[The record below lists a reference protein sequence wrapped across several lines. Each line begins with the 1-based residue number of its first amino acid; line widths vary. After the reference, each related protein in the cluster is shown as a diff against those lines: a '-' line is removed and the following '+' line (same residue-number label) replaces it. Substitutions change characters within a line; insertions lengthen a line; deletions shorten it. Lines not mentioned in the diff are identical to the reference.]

1 MEPEDSWIRFTATV
15 TWGHSSSSAN
25 WSGDVSSYYSTI
37 VDVQST
43 MLRNSKS
50 ASSGKMTQGL
60 DSMNLLSASNLSKAA
75 PFFAALEQQLYQ
87 PIIPRK
93 SVNGRPIP
101 ADEAI
106 SMARQ
111 QPTEDIDD
119 NNEALVG
126 SNYFDVPYEADGPQ
140 EPIQEAKKEE
150 EEEEEG
156 LSLET
161 ARRRI
166 SVTEARVFLRD
177 FIEARWEDQLH
188 AGYIKIQCD
197 QTMEEIREFGLLDK
211 AEGSKECRKLVS
223 APVIHDA
230 IGYALWSELA
240 SEVILASETPGKSS
254 TVKIATSVNTSLV
267 TATATQE
274 KTQPPTTM
282 KTTIEQE
289 IAARRARSMRRRA
302 TDGDAIAVQSAPRI
316 ASTYM
321 ATTARARRKSD
332 MHLVRPHQVICTT
345 CGSRAVPEPKH
356 DDNAMSDDEDVQGE
370 AELEFR
376 ERKRDSI
383 SRRLSVKMNKTLT
396 KFGEGLA
403 TGYGGN
409 GVSRVTG

>member
-1 MEPEDSWIRFTATV
+1 
-15 TWGHSSSSAN
+15 
-25 WSGDVSSYYSTI
+25 
-37 VDVQST
+37 
-43 MLRNSKS
+43 
-50 ASSGKMTQGL
+50 MTQGL
-60 DSMNLLSASNLSKAA
+60 DSINLLSTSNLSKAV

-93 SVNGRPIP
+93 SINEKPVP

-106 SMARQ
+106 SMARRR
-111 QPTEDIDD
+111 PTYGFDD
-119 NNEALVG
+119 DDEVSVG
-126 SNYFDVPYEADGPQ
+126 SNCFDVPYEADGLQ
-140 EPIQEAKKEE
+140 APIDEAEKEKG
-150 EEEEEG
+150 EEEEG
-156 LSLET
+156 PSLEI
-161 ARRRI
+161 AWRRRSI
-166 SVTEARVFLRD
+166 AEAREFLRD
-177 FIEARWEDQLH
+177 FIETRWEDQLH
-188 AGYIKIQCD
+188 AGYIKIQCEL
-197 QTMEEIREFGLLDK
+197 TMEEIREFGRLDK
-211 AEGSKECRKLVS
+211 AGGSKACRKLVS

-240 SEVILASETPGKSS
+240 SGVIIASGTPGDNP
-254 TVKIATSVNTSLV
+254 TVKIATSASTSLV
-267 TATATQE
+267 MATQE
-274 KTQPPTTM
+274 KTQPPTAM

-316 ASTYM
+316 ASTYV

-345 CGSRAVPEPKH
+345 CGSRAVPKPNH
-356 DDNAMSDDEDVQGE
+356 DDNAMSDDRDVQGE
-370 AELEFR
+370 EELEFK